1 MLNKSNQLF
10 KSLWFFRSQY
20 DYRKLSHW
28 LKQDWDKNSSQ
39 ILSVKNRSS
48 KKIYISST
56 DQATNSIPA
65 NSAPPLEEL
74 VGNMKNILQIQGLP
88 FTGHC
93 KTILLTVR
101 VCIMHKECSRIEK
114 GELGWLDLCWNF
126 SLVASL
132 VWVFRYLLQFL
143 TAADPLKFMC
153 ILDS

>member
-1 MLNKSNQLF
+1 LIAELFLLNKSNQLF

-74 VGNMKNILQIQGLP
+74 VGNMKNILQIHGLP

-101 VCIMHKECSRIEK
+101 VSV
-114 GELGWLDLCWNF
+114 LCTK
-126 SLVASL
+126 SA
-132 VWVFRYLLQFL
+132 RG
-143 TAADPLKFMC
+143 
-153 ILDS
+153 